1 MAVSSMAALALP
13 FSLVSS
19 FFHLSLSLSSISTSE
34 LRATKDLCFAFV
46 AVVVV
51 VVQAT
56 RIRCNVIS
64 TESQQQTFSATNE
77 ASSSS
82 ALEGTPAM
90 NLATGA
96 VNSLFSFKPFFRFAS
111 ATARQM
117 IIRRG
122 TEIGHP
128 WDPELCKLRL
138 HDWDSALKV
147 VQDNDLE
154 YPEVSSSLFISCRQ
168 WIANR
173 C

>member
-1 MAVSSMAALALP
+1 MAVSSMAVLALP
-13 FSLVSS
+13 FSL
-19 FFHLSLSLSSISTSE
+19 
-34 LRATKDLCFAFV
+34 
-46 AVVVV
+46 
-51 VVQAT
+51 AT

-90 NLATGA
+90 NLATGV
-96 VNSLFSFKPFFRFAS
+96 VNSLFSFKPFFRLAS

-154 YPEVSSSLFISCRQ
+154 YPEVVSSSLFISCRQ